1 MDLLAGVSFAKA
13 SNNPSQYWR
22 SKPAYYESLLD
33 MDLVSLQ
40 GWLDNASFLILFL
53 TMLVYWTSAA
63 FPQWSVLWSLGTV
76 GMAIANLTM
85 ATLLGARWI
94 EAGYFPLSNL
104 YESLFFLAWGI
115 TAVHLFAEYS
125 SRSRWVG
132 TVTAPAAMGI
142 TAFAALTLPDT
153 MQASAPLVPALKSNW
168 LMMHVSVMMLSYA
181 TLMVGSLMAIA
192 FLVVTRGQNVV
203 LRGSS
208 VGGGAFRDKVARLK
222 LQTTDLE
229 QPTLATEVAANAAN
243 NGTGGVAVLEAPA
256 SGSVAVD
263 LSPQR
268 LNLAD
273 TLDNVSYRIIGLGF
287 PLLTIG
293 IIAGGVW
300 ANEAWGSYW
309 SWDPK
314 ETWALITWLVFAA
327 YLHARI
333 TKGWQGRKPA
343 LLAASGFVVVW
354 ICYLG
359 VNILGKG
366 LHSYGW
372 FF

>member
-1 MDLLAGVSFAKA
+1 MNLVTLQNFLDNTSFA
-13 SNNPSQYWR
+13 
-22 SKPAYYESLLD
+22 L
-33 MDLVSLQ
+33 
-40 GWLDNASFLILFL
+40 LFL
-53 TMLVYWTSAA
+53 TMLIYWVGASFPRIPYLQALGSA
-63 FPQWSVLWSLGTV
+63 
-76 GMAIANLTM
+76 GMASANLCI
-85 ATLLGARWI
+85 AALLGARWI

-115 TAVHLFAEYS
+115 TAVHLFAEFK
-125 SRSRWVG
+125 SRSRLVG
-132 TVTAPAAMGI
+132 VATAPVAMGV
-142 TAFAALTLPDT
+142 TAFAALSLPAE
-153 MQASAPLVPALKSNW
+153 MQTAEPLVPALKSNW

-181 TLMVGSLMAIA
+181 TLMVGSLLAIA
-192 FLVVTRGQNVV
+192 YLFVTRGQKIE

-208 VGGGAFRDKVARLK
+208 VGTGSNRSKNYQ
-222 LQTTDLE
+222 LQVKTQTSSEIPTTSALSNFN
-229 QPTLATEVAANAAN
+229 PTNTPIAT
-243 NGTGGVAVLEAPA
+243 AVLERNAQETETKSTIKPTPT
-256 SGSVAVD
+256 

-268 LNLAD
+268 LTLAE
-273 TLDNVSYRIIGLGF
+273 TLDNISYRTIGLGF

-293 IIAGGVW
+293 IIAGAVW

-314 ETWALITWLVFAA
+314 ETWALISWLVFAA

-333 TKGWQGRKPA
+333 TKGWQGRRPA
-343 LLAASGFVVVW
+343 ILAATGLIVVW

-359 VNILGKG
+359 VNLLGKG

>member
-1 MDLLAGVSFAKA
+1 M
-13 SNNPSQYWR
+13 N
-22 SKPAYYESLLD
+22 
-33 MDLVSLQ
+33 LVSLQ
-40 GWLDNASFLILFL
+40 NQLDNLSFAILFL
-53 TMLVYWTSAA
+53 TMLVYWVSAA
-63 FPQWSVLWSLGTV
+63 FPKIPFLSNLGTT
-76 GMAIANLTM
+76 GMAIANLCM

-104 YESLFFLAWGI
+104 YESLFFLAWGV
-115 TAVHLFAEYS
+115 TTMHLFAETI
-125 SRSRWVG
+125 SRSALVG
-132 TVTAPAAMGI
+132 VVTAPVAMGI
-142 TAFAALTLPDT
+142 TAFAALKLPGD

-181 TLMVGSLMAIA
+181 TLMVGSVLAIA
-192 FLVVTRGQNVV
+192 FLFVTRGQEIE

-208 VGGGAFRDKVARLK
+208 FGGNGYRLTSS
-222 LQTTDLE
+222 LDAQPNLLESIALEPVTIGTSDLGTT
-229 QPTLATEVAANAAN
+229 
-243 NGTGGVAVLEAPA
+243 AVLELPKIAATTP
-256 SGSVAVD
+256 

-268 LNLAD
+268 LSLAD
-273 TLDNVSYRIIGLGF
+273 TLDNISYRIIGLGF

-314 ETWALITWLVFAA
+314 ETWSLILWLVFAA

-343 LLAASGFVVVW
+343 IFASVGFVTIW

-359 VNILGKG
+359 VNLLGKG

-372 FF
+372 FL

>member
-1 MDLLAGVSFAKA
+1 
-13 SNNPSQYWR
+13 
-22 SKPAYYESLLD
+22 
-33 MDLVSLQ
+33 MDLVTLQ
-40 GWLDNASFLILFL
+40 SWLDNAAFAVLFV
-53 TMLVYWTSAA
+53 TMLLYWFGAV
-63 FPQWSVLWSLGTV
+63 FPRFSLLVSLGTA
-76 GMAIANLTM
+76 GMAIANLCM
-85 ATLLGARWI
+85 SALLGARWL

-104 YESLFFLAWGI
+104 YESLFFVAWGI
-115 TAVHLFAEYS
+115 TAVHLVAERMS
-125 SRSRWVG
+125 KSRWVG
-132 TVTAPAAMGI
+132 TVTAPVAMGI
-142 TAFAALTLPDT
+142 AAFAALTLPDT
-153 MQASAPLVPALKSNW
+153 MQRSAPLVPALKSNW
-168 LMMHVSVMMLSYA
+168 LMMHVSVMLLSYA
-181 TLMVGSLMAIA
+181 ALMVGALLAIA
-192 FLVVTRGQNVV
+192 FLIVTRGQAVE

-208 VGGGAFRDKVARLK
+208 VGTGAYRDAKYRLRRAGEPEMGSVSP
-222 LQTTDLE
+222 LP
-229 QPTLATEVAANAAN
+229 QPAIANATQLGPFAGPSGN
-243 NGTGGVAVLEAPA
+243 TAVLDTVAIAPEQRQEVVEQTA
-256 SGSVAVD
+256 P

-268 LNLAD
+268 LTLAD

-293 IIAGGVW
+293 IIAGAVW

-333 TKGWQGRKPA
+333 TRGWQGRRPA
-343 LLAASGFVVVW
+343 ILAASGFLVVW

>member
-1 MDLLAGVSFAKA
+1 MSGINLVQLQSILDNSSFA
-13 SNNPSQYWR
+13 
-22 SKPAYYESLLD
+22 
-33 MDLVSLQ
+33 
-40 GWLDNASFLILFL
+40 ILFV
-53 TMLVYWTSAA
+53 TMLLYWVGTA
-63 FPQWSVLWSLGTV
+63 FSGLPYLTNLGTA
-76 GMAIANLTM
+76 GMAIANLCM
-85 ATLLGARWI
+85 GTLLGARWL

-115 TAVHLFAEYS
+115 TTVHLLAERMSAS
-125 SRSRWVG
+125 SLVG
-132 TVTAPAAMGI
+132 TVTAPAAMAI
-142 TAFAALTLPDT
+142 TAFAALSLPDD

-181 TLMVGSLMAIA
+181 TLLVGSLLAIA
-192 FLVVTRGQNVV
+192 FLIVTRGQTVE

-208 VGGGAFRDKVARLK
+208 VGTGSYRDRTFLRRASGDLKSSGELMMSMPVPSVVA
-222 LQTTDLE
+222 T
-229 QPTLATEVAANAAN
+229 
-243 NGTGGVAVLEAPA
+243 LEAPVETGI
-256 SGSVAVD
+256 S

-268 LNLAD
+268 LSLAD
-273 TLDNVSYRIIGLGF
+273 TLDNVSYRVIGLGF

-293 IIAGGVW
+293 IIAGAVW

-333 TKGWQGRKPA
+333 TKGWQGRRPA
-343 LLAASGFVVVW
+343 ILAALGFVVVW
-354 ICYLG
+354 VCYLG
-359 VNILGKG
+359 VNLLGKG

>member
-1 MDLLAGVSFAKA
+1 M
-13 SNNPSQYWR
+13 N
-22 SKPAYYESLLD
+22 
-33 MDLVSLQ
+33 LVSLQ
-40 GWLDNASFLILFL
+40 NQLDNLSFAVLFF
-53 TMLVYWTSAA
+53 TMMVYWVGAA
-63 FPQWSVLWSLGTV
+63 FPTLPFLQNLGTT
-76 GMAIANLTM
+76 GMAVANLCM

-104 YESLFFLAWGI
+104 YESLFFLTWGI
-115 TAVHLFAEYS
+115 TAMHLFAES
-125 SRSRWVG
+125 ISRSALVG
-132 TVTAPAAMGI
+132 VVTAPVAMLI
-142 TAFAALTLPDT
+142 TAFAALRLPDD

-181 TLMVGSLMAIA
+181 TLLVGSVLAIA
-192 FLVVTRGQNVV
+192 FLFVTRGQEIE

-208 VGGGAFRDKVARLK
+208 FGGNGYRL
-222 LQTTDLE
+222 TSS
-229 QPTLATEVAANAAN
+229 LATQTAAAISEPLTLVTDS
-243 NGTGGVAVLEAPA
+243 GTTAVLELPTMSTTIA
-256 SGSVAVD
+256 
-263 LSPQR
+263 LTPQR
-268 LNLAD
+268 LSLAD
-273 TLDNVSYRIIGLGF
+273 TLDNISYRIIGLGF

-314 ETWALITWLVFAA
+314 ETWALILWLVFAA
-327 YLHARI
+327 YLHSRI

-343 LLAASGFVVVW
+343 ILAAVGFVVVW

-372 FF
+372 FL